1 VARVVESAAG
11 SLQKEM
17 AGRSQDENSRVKPR
31 AEDPSAADD
40 AGYRERVFEIVR
52 RIPAG
57 RVMTYGQLAVLLGEG
72 YTARTVGY
80 VMHAA
85 DDTVPWQRVINAQ
98 GACSTGRVVLPPDL
112 QQRMLEAEGVAF
124 DARGRCDLARL
135 RWTPEEYAA
144 ADDAEGDAQP
154 SLFGD

>member
-1 VARVVESAAG
+1 VATNKKVEPGGGAG
-11 SLQKEM
+11 
-17 AGRSQDENSRVKPR
+17 GRR
-31 AEDPSAADD
+31 EDLAQANDAD
-40 AGYRERVFEIVR
+40 YRERVFQIVR
-52 RIPAG
+52 RIPRG
-57 RVMTYGQLAVLLGEG
+57 RVMTYGQLATLLGEG

-112 QQRMLEAEGVAF
+112 QRRMLEAEGVVF
-124 DARGRCDLARL
+124 DARGRCELARY
-135 RWTPEEYAA
+135 RWTPEEFADEDAA
-144 ADDAEGDAQP
+144 EDDSQP